1 MNGISRSEK
10 LRDMSKLERDMEGMV
25 TMYELKVLYDK
36 KIQSRLDELTDDSIL
51 QDQIKFELGIN

>member
-1 MNGISRSEK
+1 MNKISRSEK

-25 TMYELKVLYDK
+25 TMYELKVLYNQ
-36 KIQSRLDELTDDSIL
+36 KIQSRLDELTDDPVL

>member
-36 KIQSRLDELTDDSIL
+36 KIQSRLDELTDDSVL

>member
-36 KIQSRLDELTDDSIL
+36 KIQSRLDDLTDDSVL

>member
-36 KIQSRLDELTDDSIL
+36 KIQSRLDELTDDPVL

>member
-1 MNGISRSEK
+1 MNKISRSEK

-25 TMYELKVLYDK
+25 TMYELKVLYNK
-36 KIQSRLDELTDDSIL
+36 KIQSRLDELTDDPVL

>member
-10 LRDMSKLERDMEGMV
+10 LRDMSKLERDMEGMI

-36 KIQSRLDELTDDSIL
+36 KIQSRLDELTDDSVL

>member
-1 MNGISRSEK
+1 MNGISRTEK

-36 KIQSRLDELTDDSIL
+36 KIQSRLDELTDDSVL

>member
-1 MNGISRSEK
+1 MNKISRSEK

-36 KIQSRLDELTDDSIL
+36 KIQSRLDELTDDPVL
-51 QDQIKFELGIN
+51 QDQVKFELGIN

>member
-1 MNGISRSEK
+1 MNKISRSEK

-36 KIQSRLDELTDDSIL
+36 KIQSRLDELTDDPVL

>member
-1 MNGISRSEK
+1 MNKISRSDK

-25 TMYELKVLYDK
+25 TMHELKVLYNK
-36 KIQSRLDELTDDSIL
+36 KIQSRLDELTDDPVL

>member
-1 MNGISRSEK
+1 MNKISRSEK

-36 KIQSRLDELTDDSIL
+36 KIQSRLDELTDDSVL

>member
-1 MNGISRSEK
+1 MNKISRSDK
-10 LRDMSKLERDMEGMV
+10 LRSMTKLERDMEGMV

-36 KIQSRLDELTDDSIL
+36 KIQSRLDELTDDSVL

>member
-1 MNGISRSEK
+1 MNKISRSEK

-25 TMYELKVLYDK
+25 TMYELKVLYNQ
-36 KIQSRLDELTDDSIL
+36 KIQSRLDELTDDSVL

>member
-1 MNGISRSEK
+1 
-10 LRDMSKLERDMEGMV
+10 MSKLERDMEGMV

-36 KIQSRLDELTDDSIL
+36 KIQSRLDDLTDDYVL